1 MCKLNGLFKKSN
13 FGCESNKTV
22 LSSLNKVRDLL
33 KGYQGI
39 SHQSPKRAK
48 SWAFLR
54 PAAAGGCGL
63 PLVTNDSQCQHC
75 LVLCPQFNTAR
86 KESLFSPG
94 TDALSWLITSE
105 GCWVTSLG
113 IGGSVLKMDGVTQP
127 SQEVLLQSFL
137 GHLFQRRQLRGRE
150 RDHKGRQ

>member
-22 LSSLNKVRDLL
+22 LNSLNEVRDLL

-39 SHQSPKRAK
+39 SHQSLKRAK

-63 PLVTNDSQCQHC
+63 LLVTNDSQCQHC
-75 LVLCPQFNTAR
+75 LVSVSPIQYCQER
-86 KESLFSPG
+86 KP
-94 TDALSWLITSE
+94 ALSWDRCPLP
-105 GCWVTSLG
+105 VNHLG
-113 IGGSVLKMDGVTQP
+113 GM
-127 SQEVLLQSFL
+127 L
-137 GHLFQRRQLRGRE
+137 GHFPRYRRQCPENGWSHTAITRGVYYN
-150 RDHKGRQ
+150 HF